1 MLTSFIDNTRGILEA
16 VLNMALFKKSKYM
29 ALASLAKCAELAPV
43 LLDMEPNLGQE
54 LLQVAKDPSLF
65 NQVPLPLIFF
75 NFSIFLISLSIN
87 QSQSKVIRKFS

>member
-29 ALASLAKCAELAPV
+29 ALTCLAKCAELAPV
-43 LLDMEPNLGQE
+43 LLEMEPNLGQE

-65 NQVPLPLIFF
+65 NQVTITTIIDFHRATKDIHLNDLIG
-75 NFSIFLISLSIN
+75 
-87 QSQSKVIRKFS
+87 